1 MYEQVRINSDEIEK
15 MVNLLH
21 EHQGNVILVPSHRSY
36 LDFLLVSYIMFHLKL
51 RVPHICAGEDFLGVK
66 FVHHILR
73 RSGAFYM
80 RRTFKGDPLYKI
92 IFQTYV
98 SELLKDG
105 SSMEFFIE
113 GTRSRTGKMLSPKF
127 GILNALIDNFYEEE
141 DIKDLHFVPVSINYE
156 RVFEAESFPKEL
168 MGKPKKKE
176 SLSRLLGSFDSFR
189 TNFGFIEVDFLPPI
203 QFS

>member
-15 MVNLLH
+15 MVNLLQ

-189 TNFGFIEVDFLPPI
+189 TNFGFIEVDLSLI
-203 QFS
+203 HI